1 MRRLF
6 AALALIGAFGT
17 TAVALA
23 SSNGGKITEKV
34 LAAGAIAD
42 PYTIDVTK
50 PGDVIVAKATVPPGA
65 SFGWHSH
72 RAAVAAV
79 VKSGTLT
86 LYDSADP
93 TCTPHRYSAGQGFTE
108 QPNHVH
114 LARNEG
120 RKKVVVLVTYL
131 GLKHGVN
138 PDVPAAK
145 PGNCP
150 F

>member
-1 MRRLF
+1 MKRLLITLVLAGVLGTTA
-6 AALALIGAFGT
+6 AALAAGHHP
-17 TAVALA
+17 
-23 SSNGGKITEKV
+23 ITEKV
-34 LAAGAIAD
+34 LGAASVAQ
-42 PYTIDVTK
+42 PYTFQVQQPADV
-50 PGDVIVAKATVPPGA
+50 VVAKATVPPGA

-72 RAAVAAV
+72 RAAVVAIV
-79 VKSGTLT
+79 RSGTLS

-93 TCTPHRYSAGQGFTE
+93 TCTAHRYSAGEGFTE
-108 QPNHVH
+108 QPGHVH

-120 RKKVVVLVTYL
+120 RKPVVVLVTYL

>member
-1 MRRLF
+1 MKRLIIIIVLLGALTATA
-6 AALALIGAFGT
+6 AALGASGRP
-17 TAVALA
+17 
-23 SSNGGKITEKV
+23 ITEKV
-34 LAAGAIAD
+34 IGAAGISRG
-42 PYTIDVTK
+42 YTIDVKK
-50 PGDVIVAKATVPPGA
+50 PADVIVAEATVPPGA
-65 SFGWHSH
+65 SFGWHYH

-86 LYDSADP
+86 LYDSADR
-93 TCTPHRYSAGQGFTE
+93 TCTPTRYSAGEGFTE
-108 QPNHVH
+108 RAGHVH

-120 RKKVVVLVTYL
+120 HKPVVVLVTYL

-138 PDVPAAK
+138 PDVPSPR

>member
-1 MRRLF
+1 MKRLLIVAVLL
-6 AALALIGAFGT
+6 AALAT
-17 TAVALA
+17 TAAALA
-23 SSNGGKITEKV
+23 AGSQQITEKV
-34 LAAGAIAD
+34 LGGASVAH
-42 PYTIDVTK
+42 PYTFKVHKPADV
-50 PGDVIVAKATVPPGA
+50 VVAQATVPPGA

-72 RAAVAAV
+72 RAAVVAV
-79 VKSGTLT
+79 VTSGTLS

-93 TCTPHRYSAGQGFTE
+93 TCTAQRYSAGKGFVE
-108 QPNHVH
+108 QPGHVH

-120 RKKVVVLVTYL
+120 HKPAVVLVTYL

-138 PDVPAAK
+138 PDVPAAS